1 MFLYVFKSTQEKKT
15 KQPKYMKIRAGKRN
29 AEMLEEGLEREQMQE
44 TENWP
49 VKEGQHVYR
58 MLTGDRWK

>member
-1 MFLYVFKSTQEKKT
+1 
-15 KQPKYMKIRAGKRN
+15 MKIRAGKRN